1 MFEGVDERQDSSFY
15 ASRDPAGHRV
25 AGGRRAAGLL
35 GWGAGH
41 QTLLIPK
48 LKERKSGEGRRGKR
62 SVNSRGLQE
71 RSVSV
76 WRCLSW
82 RESLLDR
89 SRLLHMINSN
99 D

>member
-1 MFEGVDERQDSSFY
+1 MFEGVDEREDASLY

-25 AGGRRAAGLL
+25 ARGRRAAGLL

-41 QTLLIPK
+41 QTLLIPE

-62 SVNSRGLQE
+62 SVNNRGLQQH
-71 RSVSV
+71 SVSM

-82 RESLLDR
+82 RESLLDW
-89 SRLLHMINSN
+89 SRLLYTINSN